1 MYKHIEKFSKF
12 EVKFNFKFKVKVT
25 ELHTVVYGQKRKKN
39 HIFNFNLVD
48 RMYNLLTIH
57 PP

>member
-25 ELHTVVYGQKRKKN
+25 ELHTVVYGQKRKK
-39 HIFNFNLVD
+39 IISSI
-48 RMYNLLTIH
+48 LT
-57 PP
+57 